1 MFSRRDMLAA
11 TAVGG
16 AVTAAT
22 MTTANATPVKSDISF
37 GNPND
42 PPQGA
47 INAKNPRSITD
58 PGPQNPAIRDQ
69 FPGAFSPPA
78 TDVGSMPLSWASFNN
93 APRRIQNGGWARQVT
108 QDSFAVADTISGV
121 NMRLTSGG
129 IREMHWHQFAE
140 WAYMTYGTCRIT
152 TLDELGRPYIADV
165 KEGDLWYFPA
175 GLPHSLQGLGP
186 DGCEFLI
193 CFDEGKASEFTT
205 LLVSEWFTHTPPDI
219 LAQNFG
225 VPVETFQ
232 DIPLRDLYIFQG
244 KLPGDLAADREAV
257 SGRGAPLH
265 PFTFSLGSG
274 APARETRGGSVRIAD
289 SRNFTVSTTVAAA
302 LVTVRPGGLREMHWH
317 PNADEWQYWIKGKR
331 ANDGLQH
338 RPERRH
344 HGLQRRRRRLRQEE
358 PRTLYQEHRRYR
370 PAVPRSVQELL
381 LRRCLS
387 VRLDC
392 PYAAGDGCPAPERER
407 GHRRKIPQGQARSHA
422 GIIGTG
428 AASAEKPHGAL
439 RLPSRVCCISLR
451 PPALFNRPA
460 T

>member
-11 TAVGG
+11 TAASGL
-16 AVTAAT
+16 VTAAT
-22 MTTANATPVKSDISF
+22 MTTADASTPVKSDITF

-47 INAKNPRSITD
+47 MNAKNPRSISD

-69 FPGAFSPPA
+69 FPGAFSPPP

-121 NMRLTSGG
+121 NMRLTAGG

-186 DGCEFLI
+186 DGCEFII

-219 LAQNFG
+219 LGQNFG
-225 VPVETFQ
+225 VPAETFK

-244 KLPGDLAADREAV
+244 ELPGDLAADRAAV
-257 SGRGAPLH
+257 SGRGAPPH

-274 APARETRGGSVRIAD
+274 APARETKGGTVHIAD
-289 SRNFTVSTTVAAA
+289 SRNFIVSTTVAAA

-317 PNADEWQYWIKGKR
+317 PNADEWQYYIEGEGR
-331 ANDGLQH
+331 MGVFGA
-338 RPERRH
+338 
-344 HGLQRRRRRLRQEE
+344 
-358 PRTLYQEHRRYR
+358 
-370 PAVPRSVQELL
+370 S
-381 LRRCLS
+381 
-387 VRLDC
+387 
-392 PYAAGDGCPAPERER
+392 
-407 GHRRKIPQGQARSHA
+407 GQARTFDFHA
-422 GIIGTG
+422 GDVGYVPFAMGHYVENRGTTPLRFLEMFKSSYY
-428 AASAEKPHGAL
+428 ADVSLDQWLALTPPELVSAHLKLDPKVMDAL
-439 RLPSRVCCISLR
+439 RKQKIPIV
-451 PPALFNRPA
+451 PA
-460 T
+460 